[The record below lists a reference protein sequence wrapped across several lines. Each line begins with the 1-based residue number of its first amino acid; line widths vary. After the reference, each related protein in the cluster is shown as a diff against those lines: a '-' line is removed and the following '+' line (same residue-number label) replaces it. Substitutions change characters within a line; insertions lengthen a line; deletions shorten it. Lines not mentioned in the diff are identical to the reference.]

1 VNAVSG
7 IFRSF
12 WGSLV
17 GLIALLIILER
28 AGGLSKILGAGGK
41 FVGTTVKAFR

>member
-1 VNAVSG
+1 MTG
-7 IFRSF
+7 FLRSF

-17 GLIALLIILER
+17 MLIALLIVLEHTVGVSQILKST
-28 AGGLSKILGAGGK
+28 GG

>member
-1 VNAVSG
+1 MTS

-17 GLIALLIILER
+17 MLIALLIVLER
-28 AGGLSKILGAGGK
+28 AGGVSRILNATGG
-41 FVGTTVKAFR
+41 FVGTTVKSFRA

>member
-1 VNAVSG
+1 MSS

-17 GLIALLIILER
+17 MLIALLVVLEK
-28 AGGLSKILGAGGK
+28 AGGVSTILKSTTSFVTGTVGAFK
-41 FVGTTVKAFR
+41 T

>member
-1 VNAVSG
+1 MNPLG
-7 IFRSF
+7 IFRTF

-28 AGGLSKILGAGGK
+28 AGGVSKILAATGG
-41 FVGTTVKAFR
+41 FVGSTVKAFR

>member
-1 VNAVSG
+1 MTG

-17 GLIALLIILER
+17 MLIALLIVLER
-28 AGGLSKILGAGGK
+28 AGGVSKILGATGG

>member
-1 VNAVSG
+1 MS
-7 IFRSF
+7 FLRSF

-17 GLIALLIILER
+17 MLIALLIVLER
-28 AGGLSKILGAGGK
+28 AGGVSKILGAGGA

>member
-1 VNAVSG
+1 MGFAG

-17 GLIALLIILER
+17 MLIALLIVLER
-28 AGGLSKILGAGGK
+28 AGGVSRILGATGG
-41 FVGTTVKAFR
+41 FVSTTVKSFR

>member
-1 VNAVSG
+1 MAG

-17 GLIALLIILER
+17 MLIALLVVLEK
-28 AGGLSKILGAGGK
+28 AGGVSTILGAGTK
-41 FVGTTVKAFR
+41 FVSGTVGAFKT